1 MTNPLSLE
9 WHEGYG
15 PGTNI
20 WFAHRYGYSGNCAAV
35 DLKPGGW
42 QYLIF
47 DRNGTKVNFESARAT
62 TPLNARTI
70 AAERLLGWLEREV
83 NQNHDQ

>member
-20 WFAHRYGYSGNCAAV
+20 WFAYRSDDSGNCAAV
-35 DLKPGGW
+35 DLKSGGW
-42 QYLIF
+42 QYLIY
-47 DRNGTKVNFESARAT
+47 DRNGTWWFVRRPAFYPTREKAM
-62 TPLNARTI
+62 
-70 AAERLLGWLEREV
+70 AAAVKELEA
-83 NQNHDQ
+83 QS

>member
-1 MTNPLSLE
+1 MTNPPSLE

-20 WFAHRYGYSGNCAAV
+20 WFAHRYCYSGNCAAV

-47 DRNGTKVNFESARAT
+47 DRNGTNWYVRRPGFYPTREEAM
-62 TPLNARTI
+62 
-70 AAERLLGWLEREV
+70 AAAVVELEA
-83 NQNHDQ
+83 QS